1 MPCLIDSDGRIMW
14 DGLFIKLMS
23 WIRPRRLEK
32 DDKVAIVSPSS
43 TIASV
48 YPKILKLGI
57 RNIRRFFDLDPV
69 IFPHATVSVEQGYLH
84 PELRAQDLNSAFKN
98 SKIKGI
104 FSTIGGDESIRI
116 LNHLDESVINSFPKF
131 YCGFSDC
138 TTVSTYLARNKICS
152 VYGGAVMAGFAQMPN
167 FPREFATY
175 WRKIMFED
183 SKGLKMKRF
192 PAYSEGYPD
201 WAKSGSDGSINRPMK
216 SYRWNWTVGDS
227 MNGRILAANIEV
239 FDWMRGTKFFPQTPM
254 FDGSILLLETSE
266 EMPSPVTVERLVRNL
281 GMCGILER
289 INGLAVGRFRGYIK
303 SQRKDV
309 MKRVLRVLSA
319 EFDCGD
325 TPLVEGI
332 DFGHTDPYFPIPVG
346 VKARIANDEI
356 ELLES
361 FAK

>member
-138 TTVSTYLARNKICS
+138 TTVTTYLARNKICS

-167 FPREFATY
+167 CLGMEWSTVQDV
-175 WRKIMFED
+175 IN
-183 SKGLKMKRF
+183 SKV
-192 PAYSEGYPD
+192 S
-201 WAKSGSDGSINRPMK
+201 
-216 SYRWNWTVGDS
+216 V
-227 MNGRILAANIEV
+227 ILY
-239 FDWMRGTKFFPQTPM
+239 
-254 FDGSILLLETSE
+254 
-266 EMPSPVTVERLVRNL
+266 NL
-281 GMCGILER
+281 GM
-289 INGLAVGRFRGYIK
+289 
-303 SQRKDV
+303 
-309 MKRVLRVLSA
+309 
-319 EFDCGD
+319 
-325 TPLVEGI
+325 VEN
-332 DFGHTDPYFPIPVG
+332 PIMATKTSDAP
-346 VKARIANDEI
+346 IAI
-356 ELLES
+356 S
-361 FAK
+361 MTGTGA